1 MLVSEPNPSRIS
13 RRDLL
18 RYSAMGLAAVGGG
31 SFLTACSTTDPGNP
45 ESATGGAIA
54 QRIENG
60 DPIRIAIGN
69 EPPYTKLQPDGTVT
83 GAEPDVAKAV
93 LKRLGATNFEG
104 IQTAY
109 ESMIPGLTANR
120 WDMVA
125 AGLFMNQSRC
135 AKVSYTSPVI
145 VSTESFAL
153 PPGNPGGVQTLDD
166 VKNKDV
172 TIAVL
177 AASFELKTARSLG
190 VPQSKMQTFPLAP
203 DALQAMEDGRVDAI
217 LLPTLS
223 LEALKEQQGGS
234 FTITEPL
241 DEFPTTGSGAAFSPD
256 DKQFR
261 DRYNKELE
269 SFKQTQEFARILDK
283 WGFPADAA
291 REATIKELCATE
303 G

>member
-1 MLVSEPNPSRIS
+1 MSEPQANRYS

-18 RYSAMGLAAVGGG
+18 RYSALGIAAVGGG
-31 SFLTACSTTDPGNP
+31 SFLSACSTTDPGNP
-45 ESATGGAIA
+45 ESASGGAI
-54 QRIENG
+54 QERIDNG

-69 EPPYTKLQPDGTVT
+69 EPPYTKLNPDGTVT

-93 LKRLGATNFEG
+93 LERLGTTNVEG

-120 WDMVA
+120 WEMVA
-125 AGLFMNQSRC
+125 AGLFMNKSRC
-135 AKVSYTSPVI
+135 SAVSYTSPVI

-153 PPGNPGGVQTLDD
+153 PPGNPGNIQTLDD
-166 VKNKDV
+166 VKNSDV
-172 TIAVL
+172 SIAVL

-190 VPQSKMQTFPLAP
+190 VPQSKMQTYPLAP
-203 DALQAMEDGRVDAI
+203 DALQAMDDGRVDAI

-223 LEALKEQQGGS
+223 LEALKEQQGGD

-241 DEFPTTGSGAAFSPD
+241 DEFPKTGSGAAFAPD
-256 DKQFR
+256 DRQFR
-261 DRYNKELE
+261 DKYNQELE
-269 SFKQTQEFARILDK
+269 AFKQTEEFARILNK
-283 WGFPADAA
+283 WGFPPDEA